1 MTKNKLCE
9 NCYGIWIEDVKVL
22 VYMEKKGLVRY
33 IDKIT
38 EIPIAFPNFHRFQLR
53 NYHASNVTNKV
64 PLQGEQL

>member
-9 NCYGIWIEDVKVL
+9 NCYGIWTEDVKVL